1 MPPSTPPGRRAC
13 ARPPQLELLTEL
25 RRTVRSPGR
34 IALLAFV
41 ARQSVSDEQP
51 EGNHFRQSTDL
62 PSWSTMPVSESTHGK
77 AQPTCRPFRR
87 TGLAASTR
95 SPTPWPSGT
104 ARRRRGSWPNANAR
118 RSLTSC
124 VWRRRRGSRSFQA
137 RPPSATSCFSRRRN
151 REICTGL
158 LLLSAFQS
166 QDVGYR
172 GAMVKEKPGVLP
184 GLLFG
189 LGFGGFVD
197 GIVLRE
203 ILQWHLM
210 ISGAQSSE
218 TLAGLELNVV
228 ADGFFHVVTWLLV
241 MAGSIM
247 TLVSWRQGRL
257 APYMVVSLRVAG
269 GRVGL
274 LQRR

>member
-1 MPPSTPPGRRAC
+1 MNSPRATTSVSRPAYPVVDDTGLRIHAWQSTPAC
-13 ARPPQLELLTEL
+13 
-25 RRTVRSPGR
+25 
-34 IALLAFV
+34 
-41 ARQSVSDEQP
+41 
-51 EGNHFRQSTDL
+51 
-62 PSWSTMPVSESTHGK
+62 W
-77 AQPTCRPFRR
+77 PFRR

-104 ARRRRGSWPNANAR
+104 ARRRRGSWPNAKAR

-137 RPPSATSCFSRRRN
+137 RPPWATSCFSRRRN
-151 REICTGL
+151 REICPGL

-197 GIVLRE
+197 GIVLGE
-203 ILQWHLM
+203 IFQWHQM

-218 TLAGLELNVV
+218 TLAASSSTSWLTVLPRRHLAARHGR
-228 ADGFFHVVTWLLV
+228 FHHDPGV
-241 MAGSIM
+241 MAPRAPCA
-247 TLVSWRQGRL
+247 LHGRFTSGCWWPGG
-257 APYMVVSLRVAG
+257 ASSTSLKD
-269 GRVGL
+269 
-274 LQRR
+274 